1 MEEHKRSKKRRPVI
15 LFLLAICMILT
26 SIRPSATAYAADE
39 QKKVKV
45 GYFENEIFQEGAG
58 EGQVRKGYAY
68 EYYQKIAEYTGW
80 EYEYVYGSFSDLY
93 RKLLAGDIDLLAG
106 LAYTSEREGI
116 IGYPR
121 NSMGRETYNLVKHAF
136 DDSINNLPATLS
148 GKRIGVQESAIVA
161 TLNEFLESHNILADV
176 VTFKSADEMV
186 AAFDDEELD
195 VYVAES
201 NGTYNRENA
210 ELLYAFGATDY
221 YLCVNINRQDLL
233 SELNEAQEQI
243 MIEEPNYI
251 NGLNIKYYPSS
262 ITSRSFSSAEK
273 RWLSEHD
280 TLRVGYLNNYLPYS
294 DTDIEGNVTGLVKD
308 LIPEM
313 LRELGI
319 NDLAVEYIG
328 YDSYDDMITAIG
340 EQQIETAFPVGGGF
354 YFSEEN
360 NIYQTNP
367 VIASTTAIVY
377 SGEYT
382 ESKLSTFAL
391 NKNNSMQYYFVK
403 SNFPNAQV
411 TFYDSIE
418 EALDAVIEGKAG
430 CTTLNGMRVNNIL
443 KNRKYRE
450 LSVMQQSNVDER
462 CFGVHLGHEGL
473 LKLLNRGLNVVGND
487 QIQDMAL
494 RYSEDLYKY
503 DLKDSILDNMWFA
516 VLIVFIISSIIVASL
531 VKEVISNKRR
541 AAEREADAKELQ
553 KKNIQLGIAV
563 REAEEANKAK
573 DDFLSSM
580 SHDIRTPMNSIL
592 SMNEMIL
599 RESKD
604 ENILEYSGHILSS
617 GKTLLGIINDIL
629 DFTKIEAGKMEI
641 VPIEYE
647 ISSVLNDLVNI
658 AKSMTEE
665 KGLLLELN
673 IDNNLPNYL
682 KGDEIRIKQA
692 VTNLIT
698 NAVKYTKEGSV
709 TIGLG
714 FAKIPGDEKS
724 ALFNFSIKDTGIGIK
739 QEEINKIFEA
749 FERLDKKKNQGS
761 TGTGLGIT
769 ITQKLLN
776 LMGSTLEVES
786 EYGVG
791 SSFSFT
797 LKQEVIKWDA
807 VGDFEAA
814 FRKSIVERNKFRD
827 KFTAPDADVL
837 VVDDTPVNLTVF
849 KNLLKHTKLRIDEAI
864 SADECIERASRK
876 KYDLIF
882 LDHMMPHK
890 DGIEALK
897 ELKAMKDSPNIETP
911 IVCLTANAI
920 AGMREVYISAGF
932 DDYLAKP
939 INPSDLED
947 MIIKY
952 LPNDK
957 ICPAGKVGNV
967 PQKADEIPMALYEL
981 EGLNVFIG
989 IKHCGDKSSYLETLR
1004 TYKDSAP
1011 QTIADIE
1018 NYWEKRDILNLT
1030 TMVHGIKSSSRV
1042 IGASELSDL
1051 AEKLEKA
1058 GRVGDEETLFDGLGD
1073 LMLLYRDLTNRL
1085 VVPDEKPGSDDG
1097 RQFLDRNELKNIY
1110 VSLRSHLDNGHYKE
1124 VENIGELL
1132 KDSAVPE
1139 EERDRVENIIEVISA
1154 YDYDD
1159 VYKFI

>member
-1 MEEHKRSKKRRPVI
+1 MEEHKRSKKRRPAI

-39 QKKVKV
+39 QEKVKV

-93 RKLLAGDIDLLAG
+93 RELLAGDIDLLAG
-106 LAYTSEREGI
+106 LAYTPEREGV

-148 GKRIGVQESAIVA
+148 GKKIGVQESAIVA

-176 VTFKSADEMV
+176 VTFKSAGEMV
-186 AAFDDEELD
+186 AAFDNEELD

-221 YLCVNINRQDLL
+221 YLCVSINRQDLL
-233 SELNEAQEQI
+233 NELNEAQEQI

-262 ITSRSFSSAEK
+262 ITSRSFSGAEK

-294 DTDIEGNVTGLVKD
+294 DTDKEGNVTGLVKD

-319 NDLAVEYIG
+319 NNLAVEYIG

-340 EQQIETAFPVGGGF
+340 DHQIETAFPVGGGF

-450 LSVMQQSNVDER
+450 LSVKQQSKVDER

-487 QIQDMAL
+487 QIQDIAL
-494 RYSEDLYKY
+494 RYSGDLYKY

-516 VLIVFIISSIIVASL
+516 VLIVFVISSIIVASL

-541 AAEREADAKELQ
+541 ASEREADAKELQ

-629 DFTKIEAGKMEI
+629 DFTKIESGKMEI

-673 IDNNLPNYL
+673 IDSGLPNYL
-682 KGDEIRIKQA
+682 RGDEIRIKQA

-714 FAKIPGDEKS
+714 YARMPGDDKS
-724 ALFNFSIKDTGIGIK
+724 VLLNFSVKDTGIGIK
-739 QEEINKIFEA
+739 EEEINKIFEA
-749 FERLDKKKNQGS
+749 FERLDKKKNQGVE
-761 TGTGLGIT
+761 GTGLGIT
-769 ITQKLLN
+769 ITQRLLN

-786 EYGVG
+786 VYGEG

-797 LKQEVIKWDA
+797 LKQEVLKWDA

-897 ELKAMKDSPNIETP
+897 ELKAMKDNPNIETP

-939 INPSDLED
+939 INPSALED

-1004 TYKDSAP
+1004 TYKNSAP

-1030 TMVHGIKSSSRV
+1030 TMIHGIKSSSRV
-1042 IGASELSDL
+1042 IGASELADL

-1085 VVPDEKPGSDDG
+1085 VVPDEKPVSDDG

-1132 KDSAVPE
+1132 KNSAVPE
-1139 EERDRVENIIEVISA
+1139 DERDRVENIIEVISA

>member
-1 MEEHKRSKKRRPVI
+1 MEEHKRSKKRRPAI

-26 SIRPSATAYAADE
+26 SIRPSAIAYAADE

-58 EGQVRKGYAY
+58 EGRVRKGYAY

-106 LAYTSEREGI
+106 LAYTPEREGV

-148 GKRIGVQESAIVA
+148 GKKIGVQESAIVA

-186 AAFDDEELD
+186 AAFDNEELD

-233 SELNEAQEQI
+233 NELNEAQEQI

-262 ITSRSFSSAEK
+262 ITSRSFSGAEK

-280 TLRVGYLNNYLPYS
+280 TLRVGYLNNYIPYS
-294 DTDIEGNVTGLVKD
+294 DTDKEGNVTGLVKD

-319 NDLAVEYIG
+319 STLSVEYIG

-340 EQQIETAFPVGGGF
+340 EHQIETAFPVGGGF

-450 LSVMQQSNVDER
+450 LSVKQQSKVDER

-494 RYSEDLYKY
+494 RYSGDLYKY
-503 DLKDSILDNMWFA
+503 GLKDSILDNMWFA
-516 VLIVFIISSIIVASL
+516 VLIVFVISSIIVASL
-531 VKEVISNKRR
+531 IKEVISNKRR
-541 AAEREADAKELQ
+541 ASEREADAKELQ

-573 DDFLSSM
+573 DVFLSSM

-658 AKSMTEE
+658 AKAMTEE

-673 IDNNLPNYL
+673 IDSGLPNYL
-682 KGDEIRIKQA
+682 RGDEIRIKQA

-714 FAKIPGDEKS
+714 FARMPGDDKS
-724 ALFNFSIKDTGIGIK
+724 VLLNFSVKDTGIGIK
-739 QEEINKIFEA
+739 EEEINKIFEA
-749 FERLDKKKNQGS
+749 FERLDKKKNQGVE
-761 TGTGLGIT
+761 GTGLGIT

-786 EYGVG
+786 VYGEG

-797 LKQEVIKWDA
+797 LKQEVLKWDA

-814 FRKSIVERNKFRD
+814 FRKSIVERSKYKE
-827 KFTAPDADVL
+827 KFTAPDANVL

-897 ELKAMKDSPNIETP
+897 ELKAMKDNPNIETP

-939 INPSDLED
+939 INPLALEN

-957 ICPAGKVGNV
+957 ICPVSKEGNV
-967 PQKADEIPMALYEL
+967 PQKTDEIPMALYEL

-1018 NYWEKRDILNLT
+1018 SYWEKRDILNLT
-1030 TMVHGIKSSSRV
+1030 TMVHGIKSSSRI
-1042 IGASELSDL
+1042 IGASELADL

-1058 GRVGDEETLFDGLGD
+1058 GRVGDEETLFDGLSD
-1073 LMLLYRDLTNRL
+1073 LMLLYRDLTNRI
-1085 VVPDEKPGSDDG
+1085 VVPDEKPVSEDG
-1097 RQFLDRNELKNIY
+1097 RRVLDRNELKSIY

-1124 VENIGELL
+1124 VESIGELL
-1132 KDSAVPE
+1132 KNSAVPE
-1139 EERDRVENIIEVISA
+1139 DERDRVENIIEVISA

>member
-1 MEEHKRSKKRRPVI
+1 MEEHKRSKKRRSAG
-15 LFLLAICMILT
+15 LFLLTLCLILT
-26 SIRPSATAYAADE
+26 SFLPADTVFASE
-39 QKKVKV
+39 DQKTVKV
-45 GYFENEIFQEGAG
+45 GYFENEIFQEGAQ

-68 EYYQKIAEYTGW
+68 EYYQKISEYTGW
-80 EYEYVYGSFSDLY
+80 EYEYVYGSFADLY
-93 RKLLAGDIDLLAG
+93 NKLVSGDIDLLAG
-106 LAYTSEREGI
+106 LAYTPERDGI
-116 IGYPR
+116 IGYPT

-136 DDSINNLPATLS
+136 DDSINNLPVTLS
-148 GKRIGVQESAIVA
+148 GKKIGVQESAIVD
-161 TLNEFLESHNILADV
+161 TLEDFLDSHNVLSDV
-176 VTFKSADEMV
+176 VIFKSVDEMV
-186 AAFDDEELD
+186 EAFDNDELD

-201 NGTYNRENA
+201 NGTYNRDNA

-221 YLCVNINRQDLL
+221 YLCVNIKREDLL
-233 SELNEAQEQI
+233 KELNEAQEQI

-262 ITSRSFSSAEK
+262 ITSRSFTYAEK
-273 RWLSEHD
+273 KWLSEHD
-280 TLRVGYLNNYLPYS
+280 TITVGYLNNYLPYS
-294 DTDIEGNVTGLVKD
+294 DTDSEGNVTGFVKD
-308 LIPEM
+308 LLPEM

-319 NDLAVEYIG
+319 SNLSVDYIG
-328 YDSYDDMITAIG
+328 YDSYEDMITAIG
-340 EQQIETAFPVGGGF
+340 NHEIETAFPVGGGF

-360 NIYQTNP
+360 NIYQTIS
-367 VIASTTAIVY
+367 VLSSTTAIVY

-418 EALDAVIEGKAG
+418 DALDAVLEGKVG

-450 LSVMQQSNVDER
+450 LSVKQQSTVDER
-462 CFGVHLGHEGL
+462 CFGVHIGQEGL

-487 QIQDMAL
+487 KIQDMAL
-494 RYSEDLYKY
+494 KYTGDLYQY

-516 VLIVFIISSIIVASL
+516 VLIVFVISSIIVASL
-531 VKEVISNKRR
+531 IKEVISNKRR
-541 AAEREADAKELQ
+541 ATEREADAKELQ

-563 REAEEANKAK
+563 KEAEEANKAK

-617 GKTLLGIINDIL
+617 GKTLLGLINDIL

-673 IDNNLPNYL
+673 IDSDLPNYL
-682 KGDEIRIKQA
+682 RGDEIRIKQA

-698 NAVKYTKEGSV
+698 NAVKYTQEGSV

-714 FAKIPGDEKS
+714 FAKIPNKEKS
-724 ALFNFSIKDTGIGIK
+724 VLLNFSVKDTGIGIK
-739 QEEINKIFEA
+739 EEEINKIFEA
-749 FERLDKKKNQGS
+749 FERLDKKKNQGVE
-761 TGTGLGIT
+761 GTGLGIT
-769 ITQKLLN
+769 ITQRLLN

-786 EYGVG
+786 EYGKG
-791 SSFSFT
+791 STFSFT
-797 LKQEVIKWDA
+797 LKQEVLKWDA

-814 FRKSIVERNKFRD
+814 FRKSIVERSKYRE
-827 KFTAPDADVL
+827 KFTAPEANVM

-849 KNLLKHTKLRIDEAI
+849 KNLLKHTKLQIDEAI
-864 SADECIERASRK
+864 SADQCIELSSKK
-876 KYDLIF
+876 KYDMIF

-897 ELKAMKDSPNIETP
+897 ELKSLKDNPNIETP

-939 INPSDLED
+939 IDPTALED

-952 LPNDK
+952 LPKDK
-957 ICPAGKVGNV
+957 IQPVSETEDTV
-967 PQKADEIPMALYEL
+967 RKADEIPMALYEL

-989 IKHCGDKSSYLETLR
+989 IKHCGDKAAYIETLR
-1004 TYKDSAP
+1004 TYKDSAE
-1011 QTIADIE
+1011 QTVADVE
-1018 NYWEKRDILNLT
+1018 KYWEKRDILNLT

-1042 IGASELSDL
+1042 IGASELADL

-1073 LMLLYRDLTNRL
+1073 LMLLYRDLTNRIVL
-1085 VVPDEKPGSDDG
+1085 PDEKPVFEDG
-1097 RQFLDRNELKNIY
+1097 KTIYDRNQLKNIY
-1110 VSLRSHLDNGHYKE
+1110 VSLKSHLDNGHYKE
-1124 VENIGELL
+1124 VESIGEIL
-1132 KDSAVPE
+1132 KNASVPE
-1139 EERDRVENIIEVISA
+1139 DEKERVENIVQVISA